1 METNPQDQASLANT
15 SPDALLQLAVSKDL
29 DITKLEKLMELKER
43 WQANQAR
50 IAFFDAFSLFQSKVP
65 PLEKT
70 KLVAFNDVKYRYAPL
85 GEIAATIKEPMR
97 EAGLSHRWEISD
109 TEDKIICTCI
119 ISHKDGHSEKTTM
132 SGAKDN
138 SGKKNDI
145 QQRGSTITYLQR
157 YSLIAA
163 LGISTADEDNDGKD
177 GADKNPA
184 PGKQETS
191 KAKPIKWLNKWTGKD
206 EKETTREWKNTVEK
220 LMEGKVTMSVI
231 EDNYSLSKVVRAELE
246 AIAQTAKPNQQSAES
261 KEEKKEPVKEKVG
274 EEVKQ
279 VEYADELPF

>member
-97 EAGLSHRWEISD
+97 EAGLSHRWEIS
-109 TEDKIICTCI
+109 E
-119 ISHKDGHSEKTTM
+119 
-132 SGAKDN
+132 
-138 SGKKNDI
+138 
-145 QQRGSTITYLQR
+145 
-157 YSLIAA
+157 
-163 LGISTADEDNDGKD
+163 
-177 GADKNPA
+177 
-184 PGKQETS
+184 
-191 KAKPIKWLNKWTGKD
+191 
-206 EKETTREWKNTVEK
+206 
-220 LMEGKVTMSVI
+220 
-231 EDNYSLSKVVRAELE
+231 
-246 AIAQTAKPNQQSAES
+246 
-261 KEEKKEPVKEKVG
+261 
-274 EEVKQ
+274 
-279 VEYADELPF
+279 

>member
-1 METNPQDQASLANT
+1 MNTNQEESTALANT

-50 IAFFDAFSLFQSKVP
+50 IAFFDSFSLFQSKVP

-70 KLVAFNDVKYRYAPL
+70 KKVAFNEVKYSYAPL
-85 GEIAATIKEPMR
+85 GEIAATIKESMR

-177 GADKNPA
+177 GSEKPVAT
-184 PGKQETS
+184 KQETG
-191 KAKPIKWLNKWTGKD
+191 KAKPTKWLNKWTGKD
-206 EKETTREWKNTVEK
+206 EKETTREWKNTIEK
-220 LMEGKVTMSVI
+220 LMEGKVSMAVI
-231 EDNYSLSKVVRAELE
+231 EENYALSKVVRAELE
-246 AIAQTAKPNQQSAES
+246 TIAQTAKPSQQSGEN
-261 KEEKKEPVKEKVG
+261 KEVKPELAKDKVG

-279 VEYADELPF
+279 VEYTDELPF